1 MDRDFLLD
9 YAMPTA
15 IGIIMLGLGLSLTI
29 KDFVRV
35 VKFPQAA
42 LIGILCQL
50 ILIPILCFLIVL
62 FFDLSPILAVG
73 MMLLSATP
81 GGPMANLYSH
91 ISNGD
96 VALNVTLTAINSVLT
111 LFTLPLIVN
120 FSLEYFMNDHVFIPI
135 QFHKA
140 LEVFAIVLIPIAI
153 GMLIHHW
160 SPSLTQKLEKYVKL
174 LSAFFLIAV
183 IIALV
188 VGEKQNMKSYFQQ
201 IGYAALAFNVISMV
215 IGYFLPRLISISARQ
230 AIAIGMEVG
239 IHNGALAIFIA
250 LNIFKSETMA
260 VPAAIYSLIEFITA
274 TIFGVLVNINL
285 KSKIKSEKN

>member
-9 YAMPTA
+9 FAMPMA

-35 VKFPQAA
+35 VQYPRAA
-42 LIGILCQL
+42 LIGFLFQL
-50 ILIPILCFLIVL
+50 VLIPILCFFLVL
-62 FFDLSPILAVG
+62 FFELPPILAVG

-120 FSLEYFMNDHVFIPI
+120 FSLEYFMNDSVFIPI

-140 LEVFAIVLIPIAI
+140 LEVFAVVLIPVAI
-153 GMLIHHW
+153 GMAIHYW
-160 SPSLTQKLEKYVKL
+160 LPAVTVKLEKYVKL
-174 LSAFFLIAV
+174 LSALFLIAV

-188 VGEKQNMKSYFQQ
+188 VEEKQNMKSYFEQ
-201 IGYAALAFNVISMV
+201 IGIAALTFNVVSMAL
-215 IGYFLPRLISISARQ
+215 GYFVPRIFKVSARQ
-230 AIAIGMEVG
+230 AISIGMEIG

-274 TIFGVLVNINL
+274 TLFGILVNIKL
-285 KSKIKSEKN
+285 KKVLQKKN